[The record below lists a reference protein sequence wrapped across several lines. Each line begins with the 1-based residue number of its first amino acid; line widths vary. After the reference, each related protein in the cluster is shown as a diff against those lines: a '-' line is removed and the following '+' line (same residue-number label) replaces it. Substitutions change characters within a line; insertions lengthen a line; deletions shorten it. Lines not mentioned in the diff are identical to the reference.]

1 MAAEIVGFLF
11 ISIWGVVI
19 YVMDSKV
26 MGTFDVFFNPVC
38 AFLVFLLNFL
48 GLVAFLLPI
57 ANLAKKDPV
66 YRNLVYRASL
76 GTAVTVI
83 SMCCATSLL
92 MVDTNQ
98 RTHAFYTENS
108 SDYWS
113 LCAAIFVLGGMIN
126 ISLAHRDDVII
137 CRFLVS
143 MWKIV
148 SVVRLSSFERSTA
161 RNIPQTG
168 LPSSTPLSPA
178 LSLTA

>member
-1 MAAEIVGFLF
+1 
-11 ISIWGVVI
+11 
-19 YVMDSKV
+19 
-26 MGTFDVFFNPVC
+26 
-38 AFLVFLLNFL
+38 
-48 GLVAFLLPI
+48 
-57 ANLAKKDPV
+57 
-66 YRNLVYRASL
+66 
-76 GTAVTVI
+76 
-83 SMCCATSLL
+83 

-168 LPSSTPLSPA
+168 LPSSTPLSRA
-178 LSLTA
+178 LSLTVSISSIASDYRKIAEDLIDEEHATCDMQIKTSINVMLWSIRMRRKLSAHADIAESGIIEPQPSPLHESGK